1 MKHMQ
6 LKRYTDFSLRVLIYL
21 GIHPDEVI
29 SINEIARAYDISRNH
44 LLKVVI
50 GLQEQQLI
58 ETHRGKHGGMQ
69 LAKSPDDINVGEVVK
84 YMEGSSPIVNC
95 REPFCP
101 ILPACNLNAV
111 LREAQQSFIHTLQTY
126 TLADLLDGKEEQLV
140 ELLRA

>member
-1 MKHMQ
+1 MK
-6 LKRYTDFSLRVLIYL
+6 
-21 GIHPDEVI
+21 
-29 SINEIARAYDISRNH
+29 EIAARQMQSI
-44 LLKVVI
+44 KGC
-50 GLQEQQLI
+50 GL
-58 ETHRGKHGGMQ
+58 Q